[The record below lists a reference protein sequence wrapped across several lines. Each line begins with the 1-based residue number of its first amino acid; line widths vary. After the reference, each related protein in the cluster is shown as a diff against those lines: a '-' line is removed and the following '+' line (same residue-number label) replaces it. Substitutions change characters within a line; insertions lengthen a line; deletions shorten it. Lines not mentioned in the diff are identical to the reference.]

1 MERGRSGSQRSPDCM
16 ERLLFRNALH
26 EPGQV
31 QTGCLVGQETL
42 EKPPARGQMAG
53 LPKRE
58 LAKSCERQ
66 YGRSRA
72 APSVAKA
79 QSVRNRGPEPLV
91 HPSRQ
96 ETVLAGE
103 EQQGQTR
110 IILGSPSCAEDLADP
125 SVSVHPVLDRD
136 SLPASL
142 PQNGEVGPWEHSH
155 VLLANL

>member
-1 MERGRSGSQRSPDCM
+1 V
-16 ERLLFRNALH
+16 RNSRP
-26 EPGQV
+26 EPRRV
-31 QTGCLVGQETL
+31 QAGWLVGQETV
-42 EKPPARGQMAG
+42 EKPQARGQRVG

-58 LAKSCERQ
+58 FTGRCEWQ
-66 YGRSRA
+66 HGRSRA
-72 APSVAKA
+72 APRATETQK
-79 QSVRNRGPEPLV
+79 VRNRGFEPLV

-103 EQQGQTR
+103 EKQGQTR
-110 IILGSPSCAEDLADP
+110 IILGSPPCTEDLADP